1 MTDPGKPDRKVREFR
16 QREEE
21 VLRAALEL
29 FLELGEDRVTVEMIA
44 EKVGIGKGTIY
55 KHFETK
61 DEIYLLLM
69 IRYEKELA
77 QLFRH
82 IEDAPDQKEQLAK
95 AFFLFRIRD
104 PKRYMLF
111 DRLEQKLV
119 AARAVPELLDGLHR
133 IRAANTGKLTDI
145 IEARIREGILADVP
159 PYFHICAA
167 WALAHG
173 AVALT
178 QSAFYDQVIADKAGF
193 QDFLLNAGI
202 RMGNRGQHKNV
213 PKNSMPHKNGQHK
226 KRDDEQPD

>member
-1 MTDPGKPDRKVREFR
+1 MADLEKASQKAKEFR

-21 VLRAALEL
+21 VLQAAQEL

-69 IRYEKELA
+69 IRYEEELS
-77 QLFRH
+77 QMFRR
-82 IEDAPDQKEQLAK
+82 IENSPGEREQLAK
-95 AFFLFRIRD
+95 EFFLFRIKD

-119 AARAVPELLDGLHR
+119 AAKAVPELLEKLHR
-133 IRAANTGKLTDI
+133 TRASNAAVLTGI
-145 IEARIREGILADVP
+145 IQGRIKEGVLEDVP
-159 PYFHICAA
+159 PYFHVCAA

-173 AVALT
+173 AVALM
-178 QSAFYDQVIADKAGF
+178 QSQFYNQVIEDKEGF
-193 QDFLLNAGI
+193 LDFLLNIGI
-202 RMGNRGQHKNV
+202 RMGNTGQY
-213 PKNSMPHKNGQHK
+213 
-226 KRDDEQPD
+226 KRK

>member
-1 MTDPGKPDRKVREFR
+1 MADLEKASQKAKEFR

-21 VLRAALEL
+21 VLQAAQEL

-69 IRYEKELA
+69 IRYEEELS
-77 QLFRH
+77 QMFRR
-82 IEDAPDQKEQLAK
+82 IENSPGEREQLAK
-95 AFFLFRIRD
+95 EFFLFRIKD

-119 AARAVPELLDGLHR
+119 AAKAVPELLEKLHR
-133 IRAANTGKLTDI
+133 TRASNAAVLTGI
-145 IEARIREGILADVP
+145 IQGRINEGILEDVP
-159 PYFHICAA
+159 PYFHVCAA

-173 AVALT
+173 AVALM
-178 QSAFYDQVIADKAGF
+178 QSQFYNQVIEDKDGF
-193 QDFLLNAGI
+193 LDFLLNIGI
-202 RMGNRGQHKNV
+202 RMGNAGQY
-213 PKNSMPHKNGQHK
+213 
-226 KRDDEQPD
+226 KRT

>member
-1 MTDPGKPDRKVREFR
+1 MADLEKASQKAKEFR

-21 VLRAALEL
+21 VLQAAQEL

-69 IRYEKELA
+69 IRYEEELS
-77 QLFRH
+77 QMFRR
-82 IEDAPDQKEQLAK
+82 IETSPGEREQLAK
-95 AFFLFRIRD
+95 EFFLFRIKD

-119 AARAVPELLDGLHR
+119 AAKAVPELLEKLHR
-133 IRAANTGKLTDI
+133 TRASNAAVLTGI
-145 IEARIREGILADVP
+145 IQGRIKEGVLEDVP
-159 PYFHICAA
+159 PYFHVCAA

-173 AVALT
+173 AVALM
-178 QSAFYDQVIADKAGF
+178 QSHFYNQVIEDKDGF
-193 QDFLLNAGI
+193 IDFLLNIGI
-202 RMGNRGQHKNV
+202 RMGNTGQY
-213 PKNSMPHKNGQHK
+213 
-226 KRDDEQPD
+226 KRK

>member
-1 MTDPGKPDRKVREFR
+1 MADLEKASQKAREFR

-21 VLRAALEL
+21 VLQAALAL

-69 IRYEKELA
+69 TRYEEEMA
-77 QLFRH
+77 QLFQR
-82 IEDAPDQKEQLAK
+82 IEESSEKKEQLAK
-95 AFFLFRIRD
+95 EFFLFRIKD

-119 AARAVPELLDGLHR
+119 AARAVPELLDRLHR
-133 IRAANTGKLTDI
+133 IRASNAEKLTRI
-145 IEARIREGILADVP
+145 VKARIQEGVLEDVP
-159 PYFHICAA
+159 PYFHVCAS

-178 QSAFYDQVIADKAGF
+178 QSEFYNKVIEDKEGF
-193 QDFLLNAGI
+193 IDFLLQTGI
-202 RMGNRGQHKNV
+202 RMGNRGQFHR
-213 PKNSMPHKNGQHK
+213 K
-226 KRDDEQPD
+226 K

>member
-1 MTDPGKPDRKVREFR
+1 MADLEKASQKAKEFR

-21 VLRAALEL
+21 VLQAAQEL

-69 IRYEKELA
+69 IRYEEELS
-77 QLFRH
+77 QMFRR
-82 IEDAPDQKEQLAK
+82 IENSPGEREQLAK
-95 AFFLFRIRD
+95 EFFLFRIKD

-119 AARAVPELLDGLHR
+119 AAKAVPELLQKLHR
-133 IRAANTGKLTDI
+133 TRASNAAVLTGI
-145 IEARIREGILADVP
+145 IQGRIKEGVLEDVP
-159 PYFHICAA
+159 PYFHVCAS

-173 AVALT
+173 AVALM
-178 QSAFYDQVIADKAGF
+178 QSQFYNQVIEDKDGF
-193 QDFLLNAGI
+193 LDFLLNIGI
-202 RMGNRGQHKNV
+202 RMGNTGQY
-213 PKNSMPHKNGQHK
+213 
-226 KRDDEQPD
+226 KRK